1 MKRGKTLATKTCLVS
16 STGFLDQSRSMARKT
31 KAITQLKI
39 SLASKKTPVY
49 IEIQLW
55 LRKWIAKGLGRVVRR
70 LVYEKKSC
78 GKKPKAKNIFLITE
92 FWKGLL

>member
-1 MKRGKTLATKTCLVS
+1 
-16 STGFLDQSRSMARKT
+16 MARKT
-31 KAITQLKI
+31 RAITQLKI
-39 SLASKKTPVY
+39 ALASKTPVY

-55 LRKWIAKGLGRVVRR
+55 LRKWIAKGLGKVVRR

-78 GKKPKAKNIFLITE
+78 GKKPKAKNISLITE